1 MRLEFVLHKDLIES
15 KFTRYILNE
24 VRMLEHLQ
32 NSFGSIIK
40 TLRGE
45 GKITDSNIQ
54 LALRD
59 VRRAL
64 LEADVNYKVV
74 KSFIENVQAKSV
86 GVTVTKSLTPGQLIV
101 KIIRDELVLL
111 LGEKHFQLKTASIP
125 PTIIMLTGLQ
135 GCGKTTFAA
144 KLAHH
149 LKKQNHSPMLISVDV
164 YRPAALTQL
173 EILGKQIS
181 VPVFSS
187 DEKVIKKAVDA
198 VAFARQNHYDTLI
211 IDTAGRLH
219 IDDELMNELQELKKA
234 VKPHDILF
242 VADGMTGQDA
252 VNTANTF
259 NEKLSVDGIVLTKMD
274 SDARGGA
281 ALSIVKVT
289 GKPIVFMSAGEK
301 IDSLEIF
308 YPDRMADRILG
319 MGDVV
324 SLVEKIQASVDA
336 ETNAK
341 LEESFRK
348 NRFTLEDYL
357 LQLKQ
362 IRKMGP
368 IENLVEM
375 IPGMTKL
382 KSKNIAIDTKDFTR
396 AEVIIQSMTRQERG
410 NPSIINGSRRRR
422 IALGSGT
429 RTSDVNQLLNQYWQ
443 IVKISKQMG
452 KMRLPK
458 NLSALRIGF

>member
-1 MRLEFVLHKDLIES
+1 
-15 KFTRYILNE
+15 
-24 VRMLEHLQ
+24 MLEHLQ

-101 KIIRDELVLL
+101 KIIHDELVLL
-111 LGEKHFQLKTASIP
+111 LGEKHFQLKTTSIP
-125 PTIIMLTGLQ
+125 PTIVMLTGLQ
-135 GCGKTTFAA
+135 GSGKTTFAA

-149 LKKQNHSPMLISVDV
+149 LQKQNHSPILVSVDV

-173 EILGKQIS
+173 EILGKQIG

-187 DEKVIKKAVDA
+187 NEKVVKKASDA

-219 IDDELMNELQELKKA
+219 IDDELMNELQELNKV

-242 VADGMTGQDA
+242 IADGMTGQDA
-252 VNTANTF
+252 VNTASTF
-259 NEKLSVDGIVLTKMD
+259 NEKLGVDGIVLTKMD
-274 SDARGGA
+274 SDTRGGA

-289 GKPIVFMSAGEK
+289 GKPIVFISAGEK
-301 IDSLEIF
+301 MDSLEVF
-308 YPDRMADRILG
+308 YPDRMANRILG
-319 MGDVV
+319 MGDVI
-324 SLVEKIQASVDA
+324 SLVEKVQESVDA
-336 ETNAK
+336 ETSAK

-368 IENLVEM
+368 IENLFEM
-375 IPGMTKL
+375 IPGMNKL
-382 KSKNIAIDTKDFTR
+382 KSKNIKIDTKEFTR
-396 AEVIIQSMTRQERG
+396 AEVIIQSMTRQERS
-410 NPSIINGSRRRR
+410 NPSIINGSRRKR

-429 RTSDVNQLLNQYWQ
+429 KTTDVNQLLNQYWQ

-458 NLSALRIGF
+458 NLSAFRMGY

>member
-1 MRLEFVLHKDLIES
+1 MES
-15 KFTRYILNE
+15 KFTRYILSE
-24 VRMLEHLQ
+24 VSMLEHLQ

-101 KIIRDELVLL
+101 KIIHDELVLL

-125 PTIIMLTGLQ
+125 PTVIMLTGLQ

-144 KLAHH
+144 KLANH
-149 LKKQNHSPMLISVDV
+149 LQKQNHSPMLVSVDV

-173 EILGKQIS
+173 EILGKQIG

-187 DEKVIKKAVDA
+187 NEKVVKKAADA
-198 VAFARQNHYDTLI
+198 IAFARQNHYDTLI

-252 VNTANTF
+252 VNTASTF
-259 NEKLSVDGIVLTKMD
+259 NEKLGVDGIVLTKMD
-274 SDARGGA
+274 SDTRGGA

-289 GKPIVFMSAGEK
+289 GKPIVFISAGEK
-301 IDSLEIF
+301 MDSLEIF
-308 YPDRMADRILG
+308 YPDRMANRILG

-324 SLVEKIQASVDA
+324 SLVEKVQASVDA

-357 LQLKQ
+357 LQIKQ

-375 IPGMTKL
+375 IPGMTQL
-382 KSKNIAIDTKDFTR
+382 KSKNIAIDTKEFTR
-396 AEVIIQSMTRQERG
+396 AEVIIQSMTRQERS
-410 NPSIINGSRRRR
+410 NPSIINGSRRKR

-429 RTSDVNQLLNQYWQ
+429 KASDVNQLLNQYWQ

-452 KMRLPK
+452 KMRMPK
-458 NLSALRIGF
+458 NLSAFRMGY

>member
-1 MRLEFVLHKDLIES
+1 
-15 KFTRYILNE
+15 
-24 VRMLEHLQ
+24 MLEHLQ

-101 KIIRDELVLL
+101 KIIHDELVLL

-125 PTIIMLTGLQ
+125 PTVIMLTGLQ

-144 KLAHH
+144 KLANH
-149 LKKQNHSPMLISVDV
+149 LQKQNHSPMLVSVDV

-173 EILGKQIS
+173 EILGKQIG

-187 DEKVIKKAVDA
+187 NEKVVKKAADA
-198 VAFARQNHYDTLI
+198 IAFARQNHYDTLI

-252 VNTANTF
+252 VNTASTF
-259 NEKLSVDGIVLTKMD
+259 NEKLGVDGIVLTKMD
-274 SDARGGA
+274 SDTRGGA

-289 GKPIVFMSAGEK
+289 GKPIVFISAGEK
-301 IDSLEIF
+301 MDSLEIF
-308 YPDRMADRILG
+308 YPDRMANRILG

-324 SLVEKIQASVDA
+324 SLVEKVQASVDA

-357 LQLKQ
+357 LQIKQ

-375 IPGMTKL
+375 IPGMTQL
-382 KSKNIAIDTKDFTR
+382 KSKNIAIDTKEFTR
-396 AEVIIQSMTRQERG
+396 AEVIIQSMTRQERS
-410 NPSIINGSRRRR
+410 NPSIINGSRRKR

-429 RTSDVNQLLNQYWQ
+429 KASDVNQLLNQYWQ

-452 KMRLPK
+452 KMRMPK
-458 NLSALRIGF
+458 NLSAFRMGY

>member
-1 MRLEFVLHKDLIES
+1 MES
-15 KFTRYILNE
+15 KFTRYILSE
-24 VRMLEHLQ
+24 VSMLEHLQ

-101 KIIRDELVLL
+101 KIIHDELVLL

-125 PTIIMLTGLQ
+125 PTVIMLTGLQ

-144 KLAHH
+144 KLANH
-149 LKKQNHSPMLISVDV
+149 LQKQNHSPMLVSVDV

-173 EILGKQIS
+173 EILGKQIG

-187 DEKVIKKAVDA
+187 NEKVVKKAADA
-198 VAFARQNHYDTLI
+198 IAFARQNHYDTLI

-252 VNTANTF
+252 VNTASTF
-259 NEKLSVDGIVLTKMD
+259 NEKLGVDGIVLTKMD
-274 SDARGGA
+274 SDTRGGA

-289 GKPIVFMSAGEK
+289 GKPIVFISAGEK
-301 IDSLEIF
+301 MDSLEIF
-308 YPDRMADRILG
+308 YPDRMANRILG

-324 SLVEKIQASVDA
+324 SLVEKVQASVDA

-357 LQLKQ
+357 LQIKQ

-375 IPGMTKL
+375 IPGMTQL
-382 KSKNIAIDTKDFTR
+382 KSKNIAIDTKKFTR
-396 AEVIIQSMTRQERG
+396 AEVIIQSMTRQERS
-410 NPSIINGSRRRR
+410 NPSIINGSRRKR

-429 RTSDVNQLLNQYWQ
+429 KASDVNQLLNQYWQ

-452 KMRLPK
+452 KMRMPK
-458 NLSALRIGF
+458 NLSAFRMGY